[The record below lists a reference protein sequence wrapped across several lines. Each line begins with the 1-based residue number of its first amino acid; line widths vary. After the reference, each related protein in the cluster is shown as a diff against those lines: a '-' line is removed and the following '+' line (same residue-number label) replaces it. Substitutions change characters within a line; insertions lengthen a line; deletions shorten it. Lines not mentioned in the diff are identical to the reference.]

1 MIHCGFVGI
10 LGLPNAGKSTFL
22 NKVLGEKVAIIS
34 SKPQTTRQASTGLV
48 TTDDFQ
54 LVFLD
59 APGYVEPKAGLFN
72 FLSEEFT
79 KVIEKS
85 EHLLVLVS
93 QEQKDTEI
101 FKKFISAVD
110 DSKKP
115 VTYLFTK
122 ADLPPTE
129 FVTGFQKEAAEK
141 GALTCSYTIKSKDQL
156 GLKALMKDIAE
167 TLPKEHH
174 PLYDPEMIS
183 LDRTRD
189 IVAEFIREQC
199 FLMLD
204 KEIPYGLGVIIKS
217 FKKEKGLQHIQAN
230 ILIEKEN
237 HKAILIGKGGQQLKK
252 IGQAS
257 RKKIEELLG
266 EKVFLGLHVSFKK
279 NWMKNNSIMKEV
291 GYTHEH
297 K

>member
-34 SKPQTTRQASTGLV
+34 SKPQTTRQAFTGLI
-48 TTDDFQ
+48 TEKDYQ
-54 LVFLD
+54 LIFLD
-59 APGYVEPKAGLFN
+59 APGFVEPKAGLFQ
-72 FLSEEFT
+72 FLNDEFH

-93 QEQKDTEI
+93 HEQKDTEI
-101 FKKFISAVD
+101 FKKFIKEIKGSQ
-110 DSKKP
+110 KP
-115 VTYLFTK
+115 VSYLFTK
-122 ADLPPTE
+122 ADLPETD
-129 FVTGFQKEAAEK
+129 FVKSFKESLQGEILK
-141 GALTCSYTIKSKDQL
+141 TTDTIKEKNRELLDEFLEKLSRS
-156 GLKALMKDIAE
+156 
-167 TLPKEHH
+167 LPQEHH
-174 PLYDPEMIS
+174 PLYDPDMIS

-199 FLMLD
+199 FLRLD

-230 ILIEKEN
+230 ILVEKEN
-237 HKAILIGKGGQQLKK
+237 HKGILIGKGGAQLKK
-252 IGQAS
+252 IGQDS

-266 EKVFLGLHVSFKK
+266 EKVFLGLHVAYKK
-279 NWMKNNSIMKEV
+279 NWMKNPSIMKEV
-291 GYTHEH
+291 GYVHGRE
-297 K
+297 